1 MVILMKKSKK
11 IFLIIIII
19 LSLISL
25 YSNVYAINP
34 DDYDPSKNPITT
46 TDAKPI
52 LDKVSIVLGAI
63 RNFSVVIS
71 VIALMIMGFKY
82 IVGSV
87 EEKANYKTTMIP
99 YIIGFVMAVAGTSI
113 VSFIY
118 NAIH

>member
-1 MVILMKKSKK
+1 MRKNKK

-19 LSLISL
+19 LSLTFL
-25 YSNVYAINP
+25 YGKVYAIDPDGYNP
-34 DDYDPSKNPITT
+34 SRNPITI
-46 TDAKPI
+46 TDARPI
-52 LDKVSIVLGAI
+52 LNKVSVILGAI
-63 RNFSVVIS
+63 RNFSVVIA

-87 EEKANYKTTMIP
+87 EQKANYKATMIP
-99 YIIGFVMAVAGTSI
+99 YIIGCVMAVAGTSI